1 MTSTTAI
8 QSTAMQKI
16 TDDYDDIGLTQ
27 FILQPLKSTSCLTS
41 NSLELATDM
50 ITDLRQ
56 ELLST
61 REKRI
66 ELAVMQLDT
75 RLEKQ
80 RRVLESYKTP
90 PSDTTKQEDEKDPEV
105 KDSIL

>member
-1 MTSTTAI
+1 
-8 QSTAMQKI
+8 MQKI

-61 REKRI
+61 RDKRI

-80 RRVLESYKTP
+80 RRVLESYKTS
-90 PSDTTKQEDEKDPEV
+90 PSNTKQEDEKDPNTTQ
-105 KDSIL
+105 DSIL